1 MPLGPTEVSTQIVG
15 DYEALEQLISTLS
28 DAQTKMVANSIIDT
42 GNGQKTYLTVRC
54 LNAKP
59 GN

>member
-1 MPLGPTEVSTQIVG
+1 MAIGPTEVSTQIVADHEG
-15 DYEALEQLISTLS
+15 LELLIAALTT
-28 DAQTKMVANSIIDT
+28 AQTRSIGDTVIET
-42 GNGQKTYLTVRC
+42 GNGQRTYLSVRC